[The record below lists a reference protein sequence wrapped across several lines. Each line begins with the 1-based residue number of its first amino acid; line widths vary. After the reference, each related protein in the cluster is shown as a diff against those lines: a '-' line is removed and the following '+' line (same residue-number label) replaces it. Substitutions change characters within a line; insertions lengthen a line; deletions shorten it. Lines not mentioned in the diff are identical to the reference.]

1 MYYAQ
6 SLARLI
12 AELEQLP
19 GIGPKS
25 AQRLAFYILRMPKES
40 AQSLAHAILEVKE
53 KIGLCQECFHF
64 TDQPLCEICRDP
76 KRDRSLLCVVA
87 DPRDL
92 IALERTN
99 EYRGVYHVLHG
110 LIAPMEGIGPE
121 ALKIR
126 ELLHRLREGSFR
138 EVILALNPT
147 VEGDTTALYLSR
159 LLEPLGVRVTQVS
172 RGLPIGGD
180 MDYADPATLIQA
192 LTGRRDLKP

>member
-159 LLEPLGVRVTQVS
+159 LLEPLGIRVTQVS

>member
-40 AQSLAHAILEVKE
+40 AQSLAYAILEVKE
-53 KIGLCQECFHF
+53 KIRLCQECFHF
-64 TDQPLCEICRDP
+64 TDQALCEICRDP

-110 LIAPMEGIGPE
+110 LIAPMEGVGPE

-147 VEGDTTALYLSR
+147 VEGDTTALYLSQ

-172 RGLPIGGD
+172 KGLPIGGD

-192 LTGRRDLKP
+192 LTGRRELKP